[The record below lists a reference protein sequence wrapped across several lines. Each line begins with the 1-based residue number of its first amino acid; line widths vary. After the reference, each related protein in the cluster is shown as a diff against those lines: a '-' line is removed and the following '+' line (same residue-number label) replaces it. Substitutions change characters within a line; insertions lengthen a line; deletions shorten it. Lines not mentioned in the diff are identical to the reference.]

1 MQKWLAHALPGRVLC
16 EAMTM
21 NQKVKNTGA
30 KALPGW
36 KLNYPSDREGIPA
49 TIQEIESVSYHGQA

>member
-1 MQKWLAHALPGRVLC
+1 
-16 EAMTM
+16 M